1 MKITLEGNDFLDL
14 LPLDPGVY
22 KFFDSLHNLIYVG
35 KANHLKKRVSSYFQK
50 THLDA
55 KTRVLVK
62 QIKSIEWL
70 VVDSEIDALLL
81 ENNLIK
87 QHKPRYNIL
96 LKDDKT
102 YPWICIKKEPFSRV
116 FLTRKKTNDNSQYF
130 GPYPKGRNIN
140 VLLNLIRETY
150 PLRTC
155 NLLLSEKEIA
165 KEKYKV
171 CLEYHLKRCLGPCVS
186 KQSATDYAQS
196 IQEIKLLLHGKTFT
210 LIQNLKLQMKA
221 FSDALDFENALEIKN
236 KIEAIE
242 AYRSTSAIAS
252 EGNFN
257 VDVLTLTKDDGHIY
271 YNYLWV
277 REGQIAFAI
286 SNKLKLK
293 LDESEE
299 EIAPLLIQYLNEEY
313 SSNTY
318 EILTNLNIN
327 RVIGPYHF
335 VQPKIGTKARI
346 VEFSVKNARNT
357 AVPRKEKPVSSVEM
371 NAVNAL
377 QEGLRLP
384 VVPNHIECFD
394 NSNFQGTNAVAACVV
409 FQNGK
414 PSKKDYRHFNIKSVV
429 GPDDFASMY
438 EIVQR
443 RYTRVLAEGKALP
456 DLIVIDGGK
465 GQLSAA
471 VSALESVGLRGKVAV
486 IGLAKRLEEVFFPGD
501 RYSIQLQR
509 DHEGLKL
516 LQKIR
521 DEAHRFGITHHRN
534 TRSNHFIQSEIEQI
548 KGVGSKTIEKI
559 YQHFGSLSKL
569 TATPKHEIEAVLGK
583 AMTQKVLQAL
593 EKPIS

>member
-1 MKITLEGNDFLDL
+1 MKITLDGNDFLDL

-102 YPWICIKKEPFSRV
+102 YPWICIKKEPFPRV

-357 AVPRKEKPVSSVEM
+357 AVPRKEKSGSAVEM

-501 RYSIQLQR
+501 RYSVQLQR

-516 LQKIR
+516 LQRIR

-534 TRSNHFIQSEIEQI
+534 MRSNHFIQSEIEQI

-569 TATPKHEIEAVLGK
+569 TATPKHEIESILGK

>member
-1 MKITLEGNDFLDL
+1 MKITLDGNDFLDL
-14 LPLDPGVY
+14 LPSDPGVY

-35 KANHLKKRVSSYFQK
+35 KANNLKKRVSSYFQK

-96 LKDDKT
+96 IKDDKT
-102 YPWICIKKEPFSRV
+102 YPWICIKKEPFPRV

-357 AVPRKEKPVSSVEM
+357 AVPRKEKSISAVEM

-471 VSALESVGLRGKVAV
+471 VSALESVGLRRKVAV

-501 RYSIQLQR
+501 RYSVQLQR

-516 LQKIR
+516 LQRIR

-534 TRSNHFIQSEIEQI
+534 MRSNHFIQSEIEQI

-569 TATPKHEIEAVLGK
+569 TATPKHEIESILGK

>member
-1 MKITLEGNDFLDL
+1 MKITLDGNDFLDL

-102 YPWICIKKEPFSRV
+102 YPWICIKKEPFPRV

-327 RVIGPYHF
+327 RVIGPYYF

-357 AVPRKEKPVSSVEM
+357 AIPRKEKPVSSVEM

-501 RYSIQLQR
+501 RYSVQLQR

-516 LQKIR
+516 LQRIR

-534 TRSNHFIQSEIEQI
+534 MRSNHFIQSEIEQI

-569 TATPKHEIEAVLGK
+569 TATPKHEIESILGK

>member
-1 MKITLEGNDFLDL
+1 MKITLDGNDFLDL

-102 YPWICIKKEPFSRV
+102 YPWICIKKEPFPRV

-357 AVPRKEKPVSSVEM
+357 AIPRKEKPVSSVEM

-501 RYSIQLQR
+501 RYSVQLQR

-516 LQKIR
+516 LQRIR

-534 TRSNHFIQSEIEQI
+534 MRSNHFIQSEIEQI

-569 TATPKHEIEAVLGK
+569 TATPKDEIESILGK

>member
-1 MKITLEGNDFLDL
+1 
-14 LPLDPGVY
+14 
-22 KFFDSLHNLIYVG
+22 
-35 KANHLKKRVSSYFQK
+35 
-50 THLDA
+50 
-55 KTRVLVK
+55 
-62 QIKSIEWL
+62 
-70 VVDSEIDALLL
+70 
-81 ENNLIK
+81 
-87 QHKPRYNIL
+87 
-96 LKDDKT
+96 
-102 YPWICIKKEPFSRV
+102 
-116 FLTRKKTNDNSQYF
+116 
-130 GPYPKGRNIN
+130 

-155 NLLLSEKEIA
+155 NLLLSEEEIA

-186 KQSATDYAQS
+186 KQTATDYAQS

-257 VDVLTLTKDDGHIY
+257 VDVLTLTKDDDHIY

-384 VVPNHIECFD
+384 LVPNHIECFD

-516 LQKIR
+516 LQRIR

-548 KGVGSKTIEKI
+548 KGVGSKTTEKI

-569 TATPKHEIEAVLGK
+569 TATPKHEIEAILGK

>member
-1 MKITLEGNDFLDL
+1 MKITLDGNDFLDL

-102 YPWICIKKEPFSRV
+102 YPWICIKKEPFPRV

-357 AVPRKEKPVSSVEM
+357 AVPRKEKSVSAVEM

-501 RYSIQLQR
+501 RYSVQLQR

-516 LQKIR
+516 LQRIR

-534 TRSNHFIQSEIEQI
+534 MRSNHFIQSEIEQI

-569 TATPKHEIEAVLGK
+569 TATPKHEIESILGK

>member
-1 MKITLEGNDFLDL
+1 MKITLDGNDFLDL

-102 YPWICIKKEPFSRV
+102 YPWICIKKEPFPRV

-357 AVPRKEKPVSSVEM
+357 AVPRKEKSISAVEM

-501 RYSIQLQR
+501 RYSVQLQR

-516 LQKIR
+516 LQRIR

-534 TRSNHFIQSEIEQI
+534 MRSNHFIQSEIEQI

-569 TATPKHEIEAVLGK
+569 TATPKHEIESILGK

>member
-1 MKITLEGNDFLDL
+1 MKITLKDNDFLDL
-14 LPLDPGVY
+14 LPIEPGVY
-22 KFFDSLHNLIYVG
+22 KFFDAEHNLIYVG
-35 KANHLKKRVSSYFQK
+35 KANQLKKRVSSYFQK
-50 THLDA
+50 NHLDA

-62 QIKSIEWL
+62 QIKSVEWL
-70 VVDSEIDALLL
+70 IVDSEIDALLL

-102 YPWICIKKEPFSRV
+102 YPWICIKKEPFPRV
-116 FLTRKKTNDNSQYF
+116 FLTRKKVNDQSLYF
-130 GPYPKGRNIN
+130 GPYPKGRNVS

-155 NLLLSEKEIA
+155 NLVLSEKEIA

-171 CLEYHLKRCLGPCVS
+171 CLEYHLKRCLGPCVQ
-186 KQSATDYAQS
+186 KQSETDYDKR
-196 IQEIKLLLHGKTFT
+196 IHEIKLLLQGKTFT
-210 LIQNLKLQMKA
+210 LLQTLKMQMKA
-221 FSDALDFENALEIKN
+221 YADALDFENALEIKN
-236 KIEAIE
+236 KVESIE
-242 AYRSTSAIAS
+242 AYRSTSAIVS
-252 EGNFN
+252 EANIN
-257 VDVLTLTKDDGHIY
+257 VDVVTLTKDADHIF

-313 SSNTY
+313 ASNTF
-318 EILTNLNIN
+318 EILTNLPID
-327 RVIGPYHF
+327 RTIGPFHIM
-335 VQPKIGTKARI
+335 QPKIGTKARI
-346 VEFSVKNARNT
+346 VEFSLKNARNT
-357 AVPRKEKPVSSVEM
+357 AVPRKEKPISSVEM

-377 QEGLRLP
+377 QEGLKLP
-384 VVPNHIECFD
+384 VIPNHIECFD

-409 FQNGK
+409 FKNGK
-414 PSKKDYRHFNIKSVV
+414 PSKQDYRHFNIKTVI

-438 EIVQR
+438 EIVHR
-443 RYTRVLAEGKALP
+443 RYTRVLAEETTLP

-471 VSALESVGLRGKVAV
+471 VSALESLGLRKKVAI

-501 RYSIQLQR
+501 RYSIQLNR
-509 DHEGLKL
+509 NDEGLKL
-516 LQKIR
+516 LQRIR

-534 TRSNHFIQSEIEQI
+534 KRSTNFIQSEVEQI
-548 KGVGSKTIEKI
+548 KGVGSKTTEKI
-559 YQHFGSLSKL
+559 YQHFGSLSTL
-569 TATPKHEIEAVLGK
+569 LATPKHEIEAILGK

>member
-1 MKITLEGNDFLDL
+1 MKITLDGNDFLDL

-35 KANHLKKRVSSYFQK
+35 KANNLKKRVSSYFQK

-102 YPWICIKKEPFSRV
+102 YPWICIKKEPFPRV

-293 LDESEE
+293 LDEFEE

-357 AVPRKEKPVSSVEM
+357 AVPRKEKSVSAVEM

-516 LQKIR
+516 LQRIR

-534 TRSNHFIQSEIEQI
+534 MRSNHFIQSEIEQI

-569 TATPKHEIEAVLGK
+569 TATPKHEIESILGK

>member
-102 YPWICIKKEPFSRV
+102 YPWICIKKEPFPRV
-116 FLTRKKTNDNSQYF
+116 FLTRKKTHDNSQYF

-186 KQSATDYAQS
+186 KQTATDYAQS

-257 VDVLTLTKDDGHIY
+257 VDVLTLTKDDDHIY

-357 AVPRKEKPVSSVEM
+357 AIPRKEKSVSAVEM

-516 LQKIR
+516 LQRIR

-548 KGVGSKTIEKI
+548 KGVGSKTTEKI

-569 TATPKHEIEAVLGK
+569 TATPKHEIEAILGK

>member
-1 MKITLEGNDFLDL
+1 MKITLDGNDFLDL

-102 YPWICIKKEPFSRV
+102 YPWICIKKEPFPRV

-357 AVPRKEKPVSSVEM
+357 AIPRKEKPVSSVEM

-501 RYSIQLQR
+501 RYSVQLQR

-516 LQKIR
+516 LQRIR

-534 TRSNHFIQSEIEQI
+534 MRSNHFIQSEIEQI

-569 TATPKHEIEAVLGK
+569 TATPKHEIESILGK

>member
-102 YPWICIKKEPFSRV
+102 YPWICIKKEPFPRV

-357 AVPRKEKPVSSVEM
+357 AIPRKEKPVSAVEM

-501 RYSIQLQR
+501 RYSVQLQR

-516 LQKIR
+516 LQRIR

-534 TRSNHFIQSEIEQI
+534 MRSNHFIQSEIEQI

-569 TATPKHEIEAVLGK
+569 TATPKHEIESILGK

>member
-1 MKITLEGNDFLDL
+1 
-14 LPLDPGVY
+14 
-22 KFFDSLHNLIYVG
+22 
-35 KANHLKKRVSSYFQK
+35 
-50 THLDA
+50 
-55 KTRVLVK
+55 VLVK

-102 YPWICIKKEPFSRV
+102 YPWICIKKEPFPRV

-357 AVPRKEKPVSSVEM
+357 AIPRKEKSVSAVEM

-516 LQKIR
+516 LQRIR

-548 KGVGSKTIEKI
+548 KGVGSKTTEKI

-569 TATPKHEIEAVLGK
+569 TATPKHEIEAILGK

>member
-102 YPWICIKKEPFSRV
+102 YPWICIKKEPFPRV

-548 KGVGSKTIEKI
+548 KGVGSKTTEKI

>member
-1 MKITLEGNDFLDL
+1 MKITLDGNDFLDL

-102 YPWICIKKEPFSRV
+102 YPWICIKKEPFPRV

-357 AVPRKEKPVSSVEM
+357 AVPRKEKSVSPVEM

-501 RYSIQLQR
+501 RYSVQLQR

-516 LQKIR
+516 LQRIR

-534 TRSNHFIQSEIEQI
+534 MRSNHFIQSEIEQI

-569 TATPKHEIEAVLGK
+569 TATPKHEIESILGK

>member
-1 MKITLEGNDFLDL
+1 
-14 LPLDPGVY
+14 
-22 KFFDSLHNLIYVG
+22 
-35 KANHLKKRVSSYFQK
+35 
-50 THLDA
+50 
-55 KTRVLVK
+55 
-62 QIKSIEWL
+62 
-70 VVDSEIDALLL
+70 
-81 ENNLIK
+81 
-87 QHKPRYNIL
+87 
-96 LKDDKT
+96 
-102 YPWICIKKEPFSRV
+102 
-116 FLTRKKTNDNSQYF
+116 
-130 GPYPKGRNIN
+130 
-140 VLLNLIRETY
+140 
-150 PLRTC
+150 
-155 NLLLSEKEIA
+155 
-165 KEKYKV
+165 
-171 CLEYHLKRCLGPCVS
+171 VS

-357 AVPRKEKPVSSVEM
+357 AIPRKEKSVSAVEM

-501 RYSIQLQR
+501 RYSVQLQR

-516 LQKIR
+516 LQRIR

-534 TRSNHFIQSEIEQI
+534 MRSNHFIQSEIEQI

-569 TATPKHEIEAVLGK
+569 TATPKHEIESILGK

>member
-102 YPWICIKKEPFSRV
+102 YPWICIKKEPFPRV

-346 VEFSVKNARNT
+346 VEFSVKNAKNT
-357 AVPRKEKPVSSVEM
+357 AIPRKEKSVSAVEM

-501 RYSIQLQR
+501 RYSVQLQR

-516 LQKIR
+516 LQRIR

-534 TRSNHFIQSEIEQI
+534 MRSNHFIQSEIEQI

-569 TATPKHEIEAVLGK
+569 TATPKHEIESILGK